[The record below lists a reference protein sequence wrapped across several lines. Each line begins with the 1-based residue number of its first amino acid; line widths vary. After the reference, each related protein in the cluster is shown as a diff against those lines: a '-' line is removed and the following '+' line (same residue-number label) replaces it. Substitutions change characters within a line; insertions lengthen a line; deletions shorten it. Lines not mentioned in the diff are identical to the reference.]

1 MTEEQAV
8 YDEIAEANRTAGGDM
23 ADRQVAKIHDYERK
37 MERAREV
44 VEGQRDTLD
53 EMTNVCAR
61 CLRLEKE
68 LVVVK
73 AQVRERDEYM
83 RVYVQMLR
91 EMTGMCSDINAKLG
105 EQK

>member
-44 VEGQRDTLD
+44 VEGAKDTGSDLLWDALLSASKTVHHALEVAIKAHERIVANLD
-53 EMTNVCAR
+53 AVIAE
-61 CLRLEKE
+61 LR
-68 LVVVK
+68 
-73 AQVRERDEYM
+73 
-83 RVYVQMLR
+83 
-91 EMTGMCSDINAKLG
+91 G